1 MDYLQQMEVLVKVAD
16 EGSFARAAQRLGYSA
31 PTVTRAIAALESR
44 IGTRILIRNT
54 RGIRLSDAG
63 VRYLRHVRNILNE
76 VTQAERTALG
86 VHGRPQ
92 GTLCV
97 TMPVMFGLKHVVPVV
112 DEYLDL
118 FPEVSAEVRL
128 SDDVANL
135 TESGVDI
142 AVRIGHLPST
152 SFIASQVGSVRVIL
166 VASADYLDS
175 AAALAHPYDLAR
187 HRIIAAEVS
196 VYSNLWQFLSADGP
210 LALRMTPSVRVNHSA
225 AAISLAVAGQGIAR
239 VLSYQV
245 TDELSS
251 GALRILLRDFEP
263 APLPVNVLN
272 TEGRDP
278 SAKIRKFVDLSVQRL
293 RERLRAV
300 NGEP

>member
-63 VRYLRHVRNILNE
+63 ERYLIHVRTILNE
-76 VTQAERTALG
+76 VTQAERIALG
-86 VHGRPQ
+86 AHGTPQ

-128 SDDVANL
+128 SDDIANL

-152 SFIASQVGSVRVIL
+152 SFIASPVGSVRVIL
-166 VASADYLDS
+166 VASADYLDN
-175 AAALAHPYDLAR
+175 AGALSHPYDLAR

-196 VYSNLWQFLSADGP
+196 AYSNLWQFLSADGP
-210 LALRMTPSVRVNHSA
+210 LALRMTPSVRVNNSA
-225 AAISLAVAGQGIAR
+225 AAISLAIAGQGIAR

-245 TDELSS
+245 TEEISS
-251 GALRILLRDFEP
+251 GALRVLLKGFEP

-293 RERLRAV
+293 RERLRGV
-300 NGEP
+300 NGVS